1 MAEVFYATRAGK
13 SLNFA
18 SYVLHKFY
26 ALKNVRFYQSK
37 HGKPYCDAPVFFS
50 LTHTKRLIFLCVSR
64 AETGIDAEESSR
76 RGNFDFIKKKLSA
89 CERAL
94 ADFSSAEFLKLW
106 TRREATTK
114 YLDIPVFSSFS
125 RLTFEKAAGGDM
137 RADATFPCFNGK
149 TLPVSMFTLEID
161 GHYVSVCLA
170 KGEKIEAVRFINN
183 F

>member
-1 MAEVFYATRAGK
+1 MAEVFYATHAGK

-26 ALKNVRFYQSK
+26 AQDTVRIYKSE

-64 AETGIDAEESSR
+64 TETGIDAEESSR
-76 RGNFDFIKKKLSA
+76 RGNFDFIKNKLSA
-89 CERAL
+89 YEHAI
-94 ADFSSAEFLKLW
+94 ADISSAEFLKLW

-125 RLTFEKAAGGDM
+125 RLTFETDAGGDM

-149 TLPVSMFTLEID
+149 TLPVSVFTLEID
-161 GHYVSVCLA
+161 GHFVSVCLS
-170 KGEKIEAVRFINN
+170 KGEKIEAVHFINN